1 MISKNSKFLSFTNI
15 TNIIVNK
22 KINILFVSLKL
33 NCLLILSMINKKNI
47 LIELN
52 KKHAD
57 SKNLSKSLS
66 AITLLLEKPPP
77 ETIEN
82 TKLTISNNL

>member
-15 TNIIVNK
+15 TNIIVTK

-33 NCLLILSMINKKNI
+33 NCLLILSIIKKNI

-52 KKHAD
+52 KKDAD

-66 AITLLLEKPPP
+66 AIILLLEKPPP

>member
-1 MISKNSKFLSFTNI
+1 
-15 TNIIVNK
+15 
-22 KINILFVSLKL
+22 
-33 NCLLILSMINKKNI
+33 MINKKNI

>member
-1 MISKNSKFLSFTNI
+1 MISKNPKFLSFTNI
-15 TNIIVNK
+15 TNIIVIK

-52 KKHAD
+52 KKD
-57 SKNLSKSLS
+57 TDNKNLSKSLS
-66 AITLLLEKPPP
+66 AIILLLEKP
-77 ETIEN
+77 
-82 TKLTISNNL
+82 LLF